1 MGQFSWVCSDTENEL
16 ICGDIDTYG
25 IHDYTKKAYVPIP
38 KEFGGGS
45 FKVDGNYDGYGDF
58 YDDNGNEVDIYEELA
73 KWNDVAVKGDKQ
85 ASRAHAIHLYFTPK
99 DDSISQYEK
108 GNYNTEETMK
118 YPLKIVEN
126 ECAYEDA
133 KPCWDDP
140 NQGWGWSDS
149 SYDDDEDDYDEEDY
163 YDDDEEEVDEED

>member
-16 ICGDIDTYG
+16 LCFDINTSRL
-25 IHDYTKKAYVPIP
+25 HDYTKKAYVPIP

-45 FKVDGNYDGYGDF
+45 FKVDNNYDGYGEF
-58 YDDNGNEVDIYEELA
+58 FDDNGKEVDIYEELA
-73 KWNDVAVKGDKQ
+73 KWNGVAVDGDKRQ
-85 ASRAHAIHLYFTPK
+85 SRSNAIKLYYTPK
-99 DDSISQYEK
+99 DESISQYEE
-108 GNYNTEETMK
+108 GNYNTYETMK

-149 SYDDDEDDYDEEDY
+149 SYDDDGW
-163 YDDDEEEVDEED
+163 DDEE

>member
-126 ECAYEDA
+126 KCAYEDA
-133 KPCWDDP
+133 QPCRDDP

>member
-16 ICGDIDTYG
+16 LCFDINTSRL
-25 IHDYTKKAYVPIP
+25 HDYTKKAYVPIP

-45 FKVDGNYDGYGDF
+45 FKVDNNYDGYGEF
-58 YDDNGNEVDIYEELA
+58 FDDNGNEVDLYEELA
-73 KWNDVAVKGDKQ
+73 KWNGVAVDGGKQ
-85 ASRAHAIHLYFTPK
+85 QRRSNAIKLYYTPK
-99 DDSISQYEK
+99 DESISQYEK

-133 KPCWDDP
+133 EPCWDDP

-149 SYDDDEDDYDEEDY
+149 SYDDDGW
-163 YDDDEEEVDEED
+163 DDEEE

>member
-45 FKVDGNYDGYGDF
+45 FKVDGNYDGYGEF

-73 KWNDVAVKGDKQ
+73 KWNGVAVKGDKQ
-85 ASRAHAIHLYFTPK
+85 KSRCNAIELYFTPK
-99 DDSISQYEK
+99 DNSISQYAK
-108 GNYNTEETMK
+108 GNYNIEETMK

-149 SYDDDEDDYDEEDY
+149 SYDDDEDDEDY
-163 YDDDEEEVDEED
+163 YEDDEEEVDEED